1 MVANLVIAINDDRME
16 AAASADNDDILV
28 YMGWDTIVPRDV
40 IRCRVHPS
48 VTVIPEETFYAR
60 RELEE
65 VELSEG
71 LLEIGVRAFYDC
83 ISLKRINKI
92 PSTVIR
98 IDERAFCLASLRD
111 VHLPDGIVSIGSHAF
126 FYCNMTALRIP
137 PLITTIP
144 TSLLESCTCMSLEL
158 SENIREIQ
166 WEAFGNCYSLR
177 NVAIPPNAVVVERSF
192 LGCTDLKHIFGTS
205 AQIIN
210 ALKHRFDGL
219 PIHKMIYYQSY
230 NNLTSDQLNNAA
242 DLKCEQLRALRSIL
256 DPTGKQQDCL
266 GMTPLHI
273 LACSTVQD
281 IQIYRLLVDKYPENL
296 IAEDEWGAPPLLYA
310 VWGNAPNEIVQYLV
324 ERYQSLYSN
333 YEFDWTMMV
342 ITLAKVSKSAWNMLL
357 SFVDLQKKSFP
368 NQCIDWDVVLENLS
382 PNLDSVTFQ
391 QMVKLCITKRV
402 NAIGIKSWRVDMIA
416 KVTEGLP
423 PLFNKGTWLN
433 DVKSKLSRY
442 EVEYLKL
449 KEATSMLELALWK
462 NKINE
467 TNSTKGGARKCKKVK
482 VDDTA
487 VRNQC
492 RVNCGAN
499 IIIENVLP
507 YLVR

>member
-1 MVANLVIAINDDRME
+1 
-16 AAASADNDDILV
+16 
-28 YMGWDTIVPRDV
+28 
-40 IRCRVHPS
+40 
-48 VTVIPEETFYAR
+48 
-60 RELEE
+60 
-65 VELSEG
+65 
-71 LLEIGVRAFYDC
+71 
-83 ISLKRINKI
+83 
-92 PSTVIR
+92 
-98 IDERAFCLASLRD
+98 
-111 VHLPDGIVSIGSHAF
+111 
-126 FYCNMTALRIP
+126 
-137 PLITTIP
+137 
-144 TSLLESCTCMSLEL
+144 
-158 SENIREIQ
+158 
-166 WEAFGNCYSLR
+166 
-177 NVAIPPNAVVVERSF
+177 
-192 LGCTDLKHIFGTS
+192 
-205 AQIIN
+205 
-210 ALKHRFDGL
+210 
-219 PIHKMIYYQSY
+219 
-230 NNLTSDQLNNAA
+230 
-242 DLKCEQLRALRSIL
+242 
-256 DPTGKQQDCL
+256 
-266 GMTPLHI
+266 
-273 LACSTVQD
+273 
-281 IQIYRLLVDKYPENL
+281 
-296 IAEDEWGAPPLLYA
+296 
-310 VWGNAPNEIVQYLV
+310 
-324 ERYQSLYSN
+324 
-333 YEFDWTMMV
+333 MV